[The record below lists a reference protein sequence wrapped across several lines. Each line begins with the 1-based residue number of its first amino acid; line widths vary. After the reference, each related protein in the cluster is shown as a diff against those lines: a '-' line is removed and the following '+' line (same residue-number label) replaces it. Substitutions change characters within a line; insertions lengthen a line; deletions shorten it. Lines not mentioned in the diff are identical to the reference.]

1 MTETR
6 ESGQA
11 LHVVLISIHGLI
23 RGKNL
28 ELGRDPDTGGQ
39 TLYVVELARALGERR
54 DVARVDLFTQRIE
67 DPTLSPDYSRCEELL
82 SDHARIVRLD
92 LGLDRY
98 TRKEGLW
105 DYLDIFADNMVNYFQ
120 ENDLSPDVLHA
131 HYADAGY
138 VGVRVARQLALPLIF
153 TGHSLGRIKRRRLL
167 ASGANTEEIEKRYNM
182 VRRIEAEEETLAA
195 ADLVIASTANE
206 ITEQYERYDLYQPE
220 SMRVV
225 PPGTDLRRFYPP
237 DELVSQEKITSEV
250 DRFLQEP
257 EKPIVLSICRPDE
270 RKNISTL
277 VKAYGGSTKLQSAA
291 NLVIVAGNRD
301 DVDRMESSAARV
313 LTDLLLEID
322 RQNLYGRVAYP
333 KHHSRDDVP
342 TLYRLAAERGG
353 VFVNPALTEPFGLTL
368 LEAAASGLPIVATE
382 DGGPQD
388 ILGNCRNGILIDPLD
403 PKAIT
408 AALLALLLD
417 RSKYEEMA
425 RNGLQ
430 GVREHYSWQAHVEKY
445 ISELRPLLARVS
457 PRPRPQ
463 FKRRPMLYHDRAIFS
478 DLDQN
483 LLGDPD
489 SLVEFNRIVKENRQC
504 ATFGI
509 ATGRNLQSA
518 LKVIR
523 SYGIAQPDVLITSVG
538 TAIHYSPKM
547 EPDTAW
553 RNHINHL
560 WTPSAI
566 RRVLVDVP
574 GLELQEAPDISRF
587 KLSYYIDPEV
597 APDHEEIASL
607 LRQNDQT
614 VNTFL
619 SFGQYLDIVPVRAS
633 KGAALRWFAE
643 AWDIPLEQIL
653 AAGGSGT
660 DEDMMRGNTLAVVV
674 ANRHEEELSAL
685 ADIDNIYY
693 AKKGHAAGIV
703 EAIEHYDF
711 YIGCR
716 IPRMQ

>member
-1 MTETR
+1 MKEKGEAR
-6 ESGQA
+6 QA
-11 LHVVLISIHGLI
+11 LRVALISVHGLI
-23 RGKNL
+23 RGKEP

-39 TLYVVELARALGERR
+39 TLYVVELARALGECT
-54 DVARVDLFTQRIE
+54 DVQRVDLFTQRVE
-67 DPTLSPDYSRCEELL
+67 DPALSPDYARREEIL
-82 SDHARIVRLD
+82 SDHVRIIRLD
-92 LGLDRY
+92 LGLERY
-98 TRKEGLW
+98 TRKEQLW
-105 DYLDIFADNMVNYFQ
+105 DYLDIFADNMVSYLQ
-120 ENDLSPDVLHA
+120 ENSLNPDVLHA

-138 VGVRVARQLALPLIF
+138 VGVRVARQLGLPLVF

-167 ASGANTEEIEKRYNM
+167 ASGSKTEEIEKRYNM

-237 DELVSQEKITSEV
+237 KKSVSREKITSEV
-250 DRFLQEP
+250 DRFLREP
-257 EKPIVLSICRPDE
+257 EKPIVLAISRPDE

-277 VKAYGGSTKLQSAA
+277 VKAYGGSTKLQSVA
-291 NLVIVAGNRD
+291 NLVVVAGNRD
-301 DVDRMESSAARV
+301 DIDRMDSAAARV

-322 RQNLYGRVAYP
+322 RQNLYGSVAYP
-333 KHHSRDDVP
+333 KHHSSDDVP

-408 AALLALLLD
+408 TALLTLLLD
-417 RSKYEEMA
+417 KPKYKQMV

-430 GVREHYSWQAHVEKY
+430 GVREHYSWQAHVKKY
-445 ISELRPLLARVS
+445 ISQLRPLLECVA
-457 PRPRPQ
+457 PRPRPK

-483 LLGDPD
+483 LLGDLD

-509 ATGRNLQSA
+509 ATGRDLQSA

-523 SYGIAQPDVLITSVG
+523 RHGIPQPDVLITSVG
-538 TAIHYSPKM
+538 TAIHYSPEM

-553 RNHINHL
+553 RNHIDHL

-566 RRVLVDVP
+566 RRALRDVP
-574 GLELQEAPDISRF
+574 GLELQEDSKISRF

-674 ANRHEEELSAL
+674 ANRHEEELSDL
-685 ADIDNIYY
+685 ADIDSIYY

-703 EAIEHYDF
+703 EAIDHYDF
-711 YIGCR
+711 FIGCR
-716 IPRMQ
+716 IPSPQ